1 MSQGWIAIHRKFKK
15 WEWYTSSN
23 HVYLFVHLLLSANRS
38 DGSWRGH
45 KYKRGD
51 VLTSLSKL
59 EDETGLSKQNI
70 RTILKNFKKT
80 GEINTQPNTKLTH
93 LSICNYDTY
102 QSKSTE
108 PNTELTQS
116 QHGANTELTTNNNN
130 NNNNNTNNYTM
141 PDDIYSQM
149 CEWFYNSLKDA
160 GKVKKSQNWR
170 AKNWHDGF
178 RLLVEV
184 DKINFEEFRETI
196 MHYVEN
202 IDKQYAPHAFSPVSF
217 REKWIQI
224 KNFKDRLV
232 SEQQPSSD
240 DFYSGVRV

>member
-116 QHGANTELTTNNNN
+116 QHGANTE
-130 NNNNNTNNYTM
+130 
-141 PDDIYSQM
+141 
-149 CEWFYNSLKDA
+149 
-160 GKVKKSQNWR
+160 R
-170 AKNWHDGF
+170 
-178 RLLVEV
+178 
-184 DKINFEEFRETI
+184 RETTRDQLKRNAI
-196 MHYVEN
+196 TCALT
-202 IDKQYAPHAFSPVSF
+202 QCAPY
-217 REKWIQI
+217 RYRI
-224 KNFKDRLV
+224 
-232 SEQQPSSD
+232 
-240 DFYSGVRV
+240 